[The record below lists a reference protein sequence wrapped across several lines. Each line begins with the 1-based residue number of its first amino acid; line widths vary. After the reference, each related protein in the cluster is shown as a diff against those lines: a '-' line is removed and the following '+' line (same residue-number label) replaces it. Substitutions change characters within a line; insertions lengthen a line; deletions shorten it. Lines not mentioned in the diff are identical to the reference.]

1 MKNVIDVMIN
11 GEIAHVFEDSI
22 ERLKEAG
29 FEVEPIIYD
38 EEDLD
43 PHLLIDVRYEKEQKR
58 GAEEWEKKLNEI
70 EYNSKESIFTKIVE
84 TLVEMP
90 ELYGYVLG
98 VVATVSSIIAVVIN
112 YHFYGKLYERFH
124 NKKK

>member
-11 GEIAHVFEDSI
+11 GKIAHVFEDSI

-38 EEDLD
+38 EDLD
-43 PHLLIDVRYEKEQKR
+43 PHLLIGVRYEKEQKR

-70 EYNSKESIFTKIVE
+70 ESNSKESIFTKIVE

-98 VVATVSSIIAVVIN
+98 VVATLSSIVSVIIN
-112 YHFYGKLYERFH
+112 YNLYGKLYERFH

>member
-38 EEDLD
+38 EEGLD

-70 EYNSKESIFTKIVE
+70 ESNSKESIFTKIVE

-124 NKKK
+124 R

>member
-70 EYNSKESIFTKIVE
+70 ESNSKESIFTKIVE

-124 NKKK
+124 K

>member
-1 MKNVIDVMIN
+1 MIN

-70 EYNSKESIFTKIVE
+70 ESNSKESIFTKIVE

-124 NKKK
+124 K

>member
-70 EYNSKESIFTKIVE
+70 ESNSKESIFTKIVE
-84 TLVEMP
+84 TLAEMP

-98 VVATVSSIIAVVIN
+98 VVATLSSIVSVIIN
-112 YHFYGKLYERFH
+112 YNLYGKLYERFH

>member
-1 MKNVIDVMIN
+1 MIN
-11 GEIAHVFEDSI
+11 GKIAHVFEDSI

-38 EEDLD
+38 EDLD
-43 PHLLIDVRYEKEQKR
+43 PHLLIGVRYEKEQKR

-70 EYNSKESIFTKIVE
+70 ESNSKESIFTKIVE

-98 VVATVSSIIAVVIN
+98 VVATLSSIVSVIIN
-112 YHFYGKLYERFH
+112 YNLYGKLYERFH

>member
-38 EEDLD
+38 EEGLD
-43 PHLLIDVRYEKEQKR
+43 SHLLIDVRYEKEQKR

-70 EYNSKESIFTKIVE
+70 ESNSKESIFTKIVE

-124 NKKK
+124 R

>member
-70 EYNSKESIFTKIVE
+70 ESNSKESIFTKIVE
-84 TLVEMP
+84 TLVELP

-124 NKKK
+124 K

>member
-70 EYNSKESIFTKIVE
+70 ESNSKESIFTKIVE

-98 VVATVSSIIAVVIN
+98 VVATVSSILAVVIN
-112 YHFYGKLYERFH
+112 YNFYGKIYEYRH
-124 NKKK
+124 KKK

>member
-70 EYNSKESIFTKIVE
+70 ESNSKKSIFTKIVE
-84 TLVEMP
+84 TVVEMP

-98 VVATVSSIIAVVIN
+98 VVATLSSIVSVIIN
-112 YHFYGKLYERFH
+112 YNLYGKLYERFH